1 MRVVRS
7 AGFEIVAMALA
18 LAACGS
24 VGPDRP
30 AAEVCADQATEQGG
44 TLVASFV
51 TTVGSVVRIAAER
64 ESREAAAGR
73 PHQGAPRRFTGLS
86 PDGAAI
92 LCYFDDVSIGIPY
105 PSGEPEPRPWD
116 RIGVAVVGGTA
127 DVVMVGYREQLQ
139 IQAP

>member
-1 MRVVRS
+1 MSVVRL
-7 AGFEIVAMALA
+7 AGLAILA
-18 LAACGS
+18 LTLATCGT
-24 VGPDRP
+24 VVPIKP

-44 TLVASFV
+44 TLVASFS
-51 TTVGSVVRIAAER
+51 TTVGAVVRLAAEH
-64 ESREAAAGR
+64 ESQEAAAGR

-86 PDGAAI
+86 PDGGAI

-127 DVVMVGYREQLQ
+127 DVVIVGYREQLP
-139 IQAP
+139 IAAP